1 VIVGKARVPLLLL
14 AVLSVLTYGCTP
26 SRTLLKDPEAA
37 QARSF
42 FARIAEEAA
51 FPVTASFSGVAR
63 SAVREPMPFIVGVNA
78 ASPDSE
84 KLGLY
89 EPMGG
94 AVAFLA
100 SDGNVI
106 SMTRGPMA
114 DLAGLGRDTWIAT
127 GPVSLGRIL
136 SGAPGYSVSGAGGE
150 AVRGGDGGWILAE
163 GRQTLFSDPGRGFL
177 AKAEYRL
184 GGVKATV
191 EYPDRSVAPPRVISV
206 VVRGMSISLQRD
218 P

>member
-1 VIVGKARVPLLLL
+1 VIRGKARVPALLFMVL
-14 AVLSVLTYGCTP
+14 AVCSFGCTP
-26 SRTLLKDPEAA
+26 SRTLLKDSEAA

-42 FARIAEEAA
+42 FARMAEEAA
-51 FPVTASFSGVAR
+51 FPVTASFSGIAR
-63 SAVREPMPFIVGVNA
+63 AAGRGPMPFLVGVNA
-78 ASPDSE
+78 ASPNSE

-94 AVAFLA
+94 AVAFLVN
-100 SDGNVI
+100 DGNMI
-106 SMTRGPMA
+106 SLTRGPMA
-114 DLAGLGRDTWIAT
+114 DLAGLDRDGRIAA

-136 SGAPGYSVSGAGGE
+136 SGAPGHKVSGGE
-150 AVRGGDGGWILAE
+150 VTLGEDGGWILAD

-184 GGVKATV
+184 GGVKAMV
-191 EYPDRSVAPPRVISV
+191 EYPDRSVAPPQVISV
-206 VVRGMSISLQRD
+206 VVRGMNVSLRRD